1 MKISMLYSEIGV
13 DFLAM
18 RTVVVLLIAAALIAM
33 SAVYVNGYAAG
44 FSKDKARQEINRIA
58 EASRAEYAESCPDTG
73 DGASIDVTIP
83 QCIRRA
89 VFGGSPGNG
98 SMIQREAHVYYIE
111 YADGSFETRALEANF
126 AYGNDTDHKASDDPV
141 VLYPGSYLLHV
152 KAETMN
158 GSIVAAIYGGS
169 P

>member
-1 MKISMLYSEIGV
+1 MKISMIYSEMGV

-18 RTVVVLLIAAALIAM
+18 RTVVVLLIAAVLIAM
-33 SAVYVNGYAAG
+33 SAVYVNGYAAA

-58 EASRAEYAESCPDTG
+58 EASRAEYAESCPDTD
-73 DGASIDVTIP
+73 DGISISVAIP
-83 QCIRRA
+83 QCVRRA

-98 SMIQREAHVYYIE
+98 SMIQREASAYYVE
-111 YADGSFETRALEANF
+111 YSDGSFETHVMNARL
-126 AYGNDTDHKASDDPV
+126 AYGNETGHMANDDPA
-141 VLYPGSYLLHV
+141 VLYPGSYLLNV

-158 GSIVAAIYGGS
+158 GSIVVAIYGGS

>member
-1 MKISMLYSEIGV
+1 MKISMLYSEMGV

-18 RTVVVLLIAAALIAM
+18 RTVIVLLIAAAVIFM

-73 DGASIDVTIP
+73 DGASICVAIP
-83 QCIRRA
+83 QCVRRA

-98 SMIQREAHVYYIE
+98 SMIRRETHAYYIE
-111 YADGSFETRALEANF
+111 YADGSIETHVLDARF
-126 AYGNDTDHKASDDPV
+126 AQGNETGHMASDDPV
-141 VLYPGSYLLHV
+141 VLYPGSYILKV

-158 GSIVAAIYGGS
+158 SSVVAAIYGGS
-169 P
+169 Q